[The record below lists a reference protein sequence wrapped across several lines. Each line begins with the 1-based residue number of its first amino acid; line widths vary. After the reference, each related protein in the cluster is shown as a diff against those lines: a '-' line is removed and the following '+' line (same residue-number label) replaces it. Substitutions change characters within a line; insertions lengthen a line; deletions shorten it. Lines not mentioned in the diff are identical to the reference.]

1 MDYSESILYLK
12 AYIKNIEDALN
23 KRQFE
28 HALNLSQEIIAE
40 AKQLDEI
47 IFTILKAQEEL

>member
-12 AYIKNIEDALN
+12 ACIKNIESALN

-40 AKQLDEI
+40 AKQLDDTV
-47 IFTILKAQEEL
+47 FAILNAQEEL